1 MCAGT
6 AATAAADA
14 STCAETPKGWGSPG
28 QVRVRLLLL
37 MPCVC
42 VCTCVHVCARVCVCV
57 CVFVPLL
64 KPPLLLCA
72 ACPLTVQAPLRTT
85 LPCLPQTRLSS
96 RTPFPTRLQ
105 PSWTRL
111 ATRLVDLSRPLSLP
125 AALLTHTHT
134 HIHTHTHSLSLTH
147 SHKHTHTHTH
157 THTHKYTYSHTN
169 KYTYTHARTHK
180 QIHTLT
186 HTHCRPT
193 LNPLTLSPTAATTPE
208 YSCPVIMGVGTLI
221 WLQMWGGGRKDVVV
235 LRLLLE
241 ETN

>member
-42 VCTCVHVCARVCVCV
+42 VCTCVHVCAHVCVCV

-64 KPPLLLCA
+64 KLPLLLCA

-147 SHKHTHTHTH
+147 SHKHTLSVTVFAPSPLLLRKPLLLLLAAFVGHRCRPRRCTARCHLT
-157 THTHKYTYSHTN
+157 SW
-169 KYTYTHARTHK
+169 ARTCSSRARAPLASWLLLCAAMSV
-180 QIHTLT
+180 QGTL
-186 HTHCRPT
+186 
-193 LNPLTLSPTAATTPE
+193 LSPTSSTQ
-208 YSCPVIMGVGTLI
+208 GT
-221 WLQMWGGGRKDVVV
+221 
-235 LRLLLE
+235 
-241 ETN
+241 